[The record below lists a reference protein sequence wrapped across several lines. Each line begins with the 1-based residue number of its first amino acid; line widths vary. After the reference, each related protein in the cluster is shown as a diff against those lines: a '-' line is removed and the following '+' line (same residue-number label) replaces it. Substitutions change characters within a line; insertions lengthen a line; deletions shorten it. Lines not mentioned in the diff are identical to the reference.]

1 MFCLRLAWTA
11 ARLYNKASHKNGD
24 KIMKLRKFA
33 IQYIPLMLMAIL
45 MISLAVINAVNQFP
59 SVNETLPIFIIKTC
73 IRTLPTL
80 VTLIVQILLVAANRN
95 AFLIGGLNAALY
107 GVSYILDGVYFSAIS
122 AILISSP
129 IQLASYFTW
138 KKNSSGDRV
147 RFKKMSPITLSATV
161 AIIIAGWAGC
171 YFGLSP
177 FFAGGSYPILDTL
190 TFSIGTVVT
199 VIVAMRYIE
208 SQYLNTISCLIGL
221 VMWTLIAIKNP
232 TSINQVVITLYNLF
246 RVVQAAI
253 NWTKQYLNQ
262 KKASADS
269 EALSAAAKTE

>member
-1 MFCLRLAWTA
+1 MNF
-11 ARLYNKASHKNGD
+11 
-24 KIMKLRKFA
+24 RKFA
-33 IQYIPLMLMAIL
+33 IKYIPLILMAIM
-45 MISLAVINAVNQFP
+45 MISLAIINAVNQFP
-59 SVNETLPIFIIKTC
+59 SVNEELPIFIIKTC

-80 VTLIVQILLVAANRN
+80 ITLIVQILLVAANRN

-122 AILISSP
+122 AMLISTP

-147 RFKKMSPITLSATV
+147 KFKKMSFGALAATV
-161 AIIIAGWAGC
+161 AIIVAGWAGC

-177 FFAGGSYPILDTL
+177 FFAGGNYPILDTL

-208 SQYLNTISCLIGL
+208 SQYLNAISCLIGL
-221 VMWTLIAIKNP
+221 AMWTLIAIKNP

-253 NWTKQYLNQ
+253 NWTKQYLDQ
-262 KKASADS
+262 KKASSVS
-269 EALSAAAKTE
+269 EALAETAKTE